1 MKLKIQKEGKIK
13 SYNLINSW
21 SDVNLERWAELIKIK
36 TDKNSEDALETLTV
50 LSDMPKKVIREL
62 SLEDVSKI
70 LKKVSEMQSLADTKL
85 VRIIEIEGKEY
96 GFHPNLDDIT
106 LGEYA
111 DIETLLKED
120 VSDVLPEIM
129 SILYRPIVEKTEN
142 GYTIEKYNGNIA
154 VRKELMKNLT
164 GEQVQSALVFFWTLG
179 VEFFRSI
186 QLCLMELSREAMKG
200 VREMI
205 SEKSGMVR
213 NNISTN

>member
-205 SEKSGMVR
+205 SEKSGDG
-213 NNISTN
+213 SE